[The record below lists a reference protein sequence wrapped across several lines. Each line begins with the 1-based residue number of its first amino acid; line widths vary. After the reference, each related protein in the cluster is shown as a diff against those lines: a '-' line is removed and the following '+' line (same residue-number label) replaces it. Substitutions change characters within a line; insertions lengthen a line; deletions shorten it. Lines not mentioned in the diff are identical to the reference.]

1 MQAKKPQQIHNKNK
15 KQLKHNIK
23 CGHETKR
30 QENKIRSEEK
40 IPIKANKTIKKMA
53 VKTYILII
61 IL

>member
-61 IL
+61 T